1 MYFADC
7 FNSTIRRTCMSDK
20 GHDLLALCFGL
31 HICQYNWNVAVWDLM
46 TLININ
52 INVKTGKFI
61 KIMGVLCGLMI
72 CGHNYVSLI
81 MNDIHC

>member
-1 MYFADC
+1 
-7 FNSTIRRTCMSDK
+7 
-20 GHDLLALCFGL
+20 
-31 HICQYNWNVAVWDLM
+31 M